1 MRLGIFSDVHA
12 NLAALE
18 KVLESFKGKGIDRYV
33 CLGDVVGYGASPNE
47 CSDIVKD
54 LSHQTIVGNHDA
66 AVAGK
71 MNYSYYY
78 DQAKQALDWTGE
90 VLSDENL
97 EWLKTLP
104 YLHNDEKL
112 DVCLSHGSPIEPEE
126 FNYIFNMEQARE
138 AYDLRDDLLQVTF
151 IGHSHLCRVF
161 AFDQDGVSQMVPGL
175 IELDPQKQY
184 IISVGSV
191 GQPRDYDPRAAY
203 AIFDTESR
211 TFEQHRVEYDIELS
225 AKRIYEAR
233 LPDAFGKRLFVG
245 I

>member
-1 MRLGIFSDVHA
+1 MRIGIFSDVHA

-18 KVLESFKGKGIDRYV
+18 TVVKEIKQHSVDTYI

-47 CSDIVKD
+47 CCEIVKD
-54 LSHQTIVGNHDA
+54 LTSMVIMGNHDA

-71 MNYSYYY
+71 MDYSYYY
-78 DQAKQALDWTGE
+78 DQAKQALDWTAE
-90 VLSDENL
+90 VLTDENL
-97 EWLKTLP
+97 AWLQQLP
-104 YLHNDEKL
+104 YIHHATDI
-112 DVCLSHGSPIEPEE
+112 DVCYSHGAPIQPEE
-126 FNYIFNMEQARE
+126 FNYIFNMEQARD
-138 AYDLRDDLLQVTF
+138 AYEHREDLLQVTF

-161 AFDQDGVSQMVPGL
+161 SFDDTDVVQMVPGHVSL
-175 IELDPQKQY
+175 ELDKQY

-203 AIFDTESR
+203 AIFDTETRS
-211 TFEQHRVEYDIELS
+211 FEQHRVDYDIVLS
-225 AKRIYEAR
+225 AKRIYDAR

>member
-1 MRLGIFSDVHA
+1 MRIGIFSDVHA

-18 KVLESFKGKGIDRYV
+18 TVVEELQKHSIDTYI

-47 CSDIVKD
+47 CCDIVRD
-54 LSHQTIVGNHDA
+54 LTSVVIMGNHDA
-66 AVAGK
+66 AVSGR
-71 MNYSYYY
+71 MDYSFYY
-78 DQAKQALDWTGE
+78 DQAKQALDWTNE
-90 VLSDENL
+90 VCREDNI
-97 EWLKTLP
+97 EWLRELP
-104 YLHNDEKL
+104 YLSPQKDI
-112 DVCLSHGSPIEPEE
+112 DVLYSHGSPINPEE

-138 AYDLRDDLLQVTF
+138 AYQYRDELQQVTF

-161 AFDQDGVSQMVPGL
+161 AFSNDGVVQMVPGHIDL
-175 IELDPQKQY
+175 EPDKQY

-203 AIFDTESR
+203 AVFDTESR
-211 TFEQHRVEYDIELS
+211 SFEQYRVEYDINLS
-225 AKRIYEAR
+225 AKRVYEAR

>member
-1 MRLGIFSDVHA
+1 MRIGIISDIHA

-18 KVLESFKGKGIDRYV
+18 TVLEELETKNIDEYV

-47 CSDIVKD
+47 CCNIVKN
-54 LSHQTIVGNHDA
+54 LARLTIMGNHDA

-71 MNYSYYY
+71 MDYSYYY
-78 DQAKQALDWTGE
+78 DQAKQALDWTVE
-90 VLSDENL
+90 VLSEENIK
-97 EWLKTLP
+97 WLQTLP
-104 YLHNDEKL
+104 YIQNEEDTN
-112 DVCLSHGSPIEPEE
+112 VCFSHGSPMNPSE
-126 FNYIFNMEQARE
+126 FNYIFNMEQANE
-138 AYDLRDDLLQVTF
+138 AYQHREDLLQVTF
-151 IGHSHLCRVF
+151 IGHSHLCRIF
-161 AFDQDGVSQMVPGL
+161 SFDNDGVVQMVPGL
-175 IELDPQKQY
+175 IELDPGKQY

-211 TFEQHRVEYDIELS
+211 TFEQYRVEYEVALS
-225 AKRIYEAR
+225 AKRIYDAR

>member
-1 MRLGIFSDVHA
+1 MRIGIFSDVHA

-18 KVLESFKGKGIDRYV
+18 VVLEAFKDKQIDRYV

-47 CSDIVKD
+47 CADIVKEISS
-54 LSHQTIVGNHDA
+54 LTIMGNHDA

-71 MNYSYYY
+71 MDYSYYY

-90 VLSDENL
+90 VLSDENI
-97 EWLKTLP
+97 EWLSQLP
-104 YLHNDEKL
+104 YIKNEEDI
-112 DVCLSHGSPIEPEE
+112 DVCFSHGAPINPEE

-138 AYDLRDDLLQVTF
+138 AYRVRDQLLQVTF

-161 AFDQDGVSQMVPGL
+161 SFGEEGVSQMVPGI
-175 IELDPQKQY
+175 IELDPKKQY
-184 IISVGSV
+184 VISVGSV
-191 GQPRDYDPRAAY
+191 GQPRDYDPRAAF

-211 TFEQHRVEYDIELS
+211 CFEQHRIEYDIALS
-225 AKRIYEAR
+225 AKRIYDVR